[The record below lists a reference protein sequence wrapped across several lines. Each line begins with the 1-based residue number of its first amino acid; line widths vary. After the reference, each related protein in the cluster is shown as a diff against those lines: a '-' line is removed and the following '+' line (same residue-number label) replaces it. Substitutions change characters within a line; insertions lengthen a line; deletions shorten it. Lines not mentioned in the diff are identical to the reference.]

1 MVSKSFFGSILQ
13 PCTWVFKLGKENIL
27 QTHSEFFFHKKLT
40 FAQRKNFPV
49 NKSIEMSHKMRQIV
63 LFDAARL
70 FTHICRLC
78 AYHDNSLQNVCK
90 RLQKCKPFQN
100 INCDFFWKWIMI
112 LQLCCQKMC
121 IHHSKWLDIKGTFT
135 KCLLYAKMIALNMVR
150 MCTP

>member
-1 MVSKSFFGSILQ
+1 MVSRSFLGQFCNLV
-13 PCTWVFKLGKENIL
+13 PEFLNLGKKIFCKRIQN
-27 QTHSEFFFHKKLT
+27 FFFHKKLT

-112 LQLCCQKMC
+112 LQLCCQKMW

-135 KCLLYAKMIALNMVR
+135 KCLLYAKMIALNMVH

>member
-1 MVSKSFFGSILQ
+1 MVSRSFLGQFCNLV
-13 PCTWVFKLGKENIL
+13 PEVLRLGKENIL

-100 INCDFFWKWIMI
+100 INCDFFWKLIM
-112 LQLCCQKMC
+112 LLCLVSYLK
-121 IHHSKWLDIKGTFT
+121 KWSLICVTLCK
-135 KCLLYAKMIALNMVR
+135 LL
-150 MCTP
+150 PP